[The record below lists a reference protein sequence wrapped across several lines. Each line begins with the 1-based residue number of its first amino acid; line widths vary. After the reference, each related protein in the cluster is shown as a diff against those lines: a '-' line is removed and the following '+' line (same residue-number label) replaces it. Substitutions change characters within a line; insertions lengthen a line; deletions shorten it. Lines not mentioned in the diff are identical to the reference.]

1 MKTLVTILILTAA
14 TSAFATSDFERFDK
28 LVSKYATQLGGQPK
42 ALCLC
47 RDAQLARSVGYLLR
61 GSSDPIPEAGWV
73 TSAVSCFVPG
83 FDETSGTQGTTF
95 ICTDFVA
102 IGK

>member
-1 MKTLVTILILTAA
+1 MKTLVSLLTLIAA

-47 RDAQLARSVGYLLR
+47 REELLPRSVGYLLR
-61 GSSDPIPEAGWV
+61 GSSGPIPEAGWV

-83 FDETSGTQGTTF
+83 FDENSGEQGTTF
-95 ICTDFVA
+95 VCLDFVP